1 MIVENMKLG
10 IVLLEGIISF
20 FSPCIIPVLPIYLSI
35 LSNSS
40 SDSNDSLEGGF
51 VKSTIF
57 KNTLCFVF
65 GISTTFFI
73 LGLSVQSLSHLLIQY
88 QTLITLIGGLIIM
101 MMGLVYLG
109 LIQINFLS
117 RERRMQIETQKM
129 NAFSAYLLGF
139 TFSFGWTPCVGPML
153 TSVLIMALGS
163 ESATTGNLLIV
174 VYTMG
179 FVIPFILMA
188 LFYNR
193 MIRVLSIIKKNLK
206 MIKVMGG
213 VILLLS
219 GGVMVFNSGAQLVNL
234 SSQSIE
240 TPNQEEA
247 GSDKEEVIKAP
258 DFTLNDQYGLEH
270 IISQY
275 EGKIIYLTFFATW
288 CPNCG
293 RELPSLES
301 LYKEYGENQE
311 DVVILGVASPNIGRE
326 GDEAYI
332 KSYLEEGGYTFPV
345 AMDHQGNV
353 AYQYS
358 VRAVPTSYVIDREG
372 NIKYY
377 IPGAIGEQSIRQVI
391 EELLAE

>member
-1 MIVENMKLG
+1 MENMRLV

-20 FSPCIIPVLPIYLSI
+20 FSPCIIPVLPVYLSI

-40 SDSNDSLEGGF
+40 SDSNESLEGEF
-51 VKSTIF
+51 VRSTIF
-57 KNTLCFVF
+57 KNTLCFVL

-73 LGLSVQSLSHLLIQY
+73 LGLSIQSLSHLLNQY
-88 QTLITLIGGLIIM
+88 QTVITLIGGLVIM
-101 MMGLVYLG
+101 IMGLFYLG
-109 LIQINFLS
+109 LIKINFLN
-117 RERRMQIETQKM
+117 REKRMQIATQKM

-163 ESATTGNLLIV
+163 ESAATGNLLII

-179 FVIPFILMA
+179 FGIPFILMA

-193 MIRVLSIIKKNLK
+193 MIRVLSVIKKNLK

-219 GGVMVFNSGAQLVNL
+219 GGFMVFNSGVQLVNSL
-234 SSQSIE
+234 SQSTN
-240 TPNQEEA
+240 TPNQQSEESGLDQEA
-247 GSDKEEVIKAP
+247 IIKAP

-270 IISQY
+270 ILSQY
-275 EGKIIYLTFFATW
+275 EGKVIYLTFFATW

-293 RELPSLES
+293 GELPSLDS

-311 DVVILGVASPNIGRE
+311 DVVFLGIASPNIGRE
-326 GDEAYI
+326 GDETYI
-332 KSYLEEGGYTFPV
+332 RSYLEDDGYTFPV
-345 AMDHQGNV
+345 AMDHQGIV

-358 VRAVPTSYVIDREG
+358 VRAVPTSYVIDQEG

-377 IPGAIGEQSIRQVI
+377 IPGAIGEQSIKQVI
-391 EELLAE
+391 EETIAK

>member
-1 MIVENMKLG
+1 MENMRLV

-20 FSPCIIPVLPIYLSI
+20 FSPCIIPVLPVYLSI

-40 SDSNDSLEGGF
+40 SDSNDSFEGGF

-73 LGLSVQSLSHLLIQY
+73 LGLSVQSLSHLLTQY

-109 LIQINFLS
+109 LIQVNFLS

-163 ESATTGNLLIV
+163 ESAATGNLLIV
-174 VYTMG
+174 IYTMG

-206 MIKVMGG
+206 MIKVLGG

-219 GGVMVFNSGAQLVNL
+219 GGAMVFNSGVQLLNTP
-234 SSQSIE
+234 SQS
-240 TPNQEEA
+240 TNKPSQQSEES
-247 GSDKEEVIKAP
+247 GLDKEEIIKAP
-258 DFTLNDQYGLEH
+258 DFTLNDQYALEH
-270 IISQY
+270 ILSQY
-275 EGKIIYLTFFATW
+275 EGKVIYLTFFATW

-293 RELPSLES
+293 RELPSLDS

-326 GDEAYI
+326 GDETYI
-332 KSYLEEGGYTFPV
+332 KTYLEERGYTFPV
-345 AMDHQGNV
+345 AMDHEGNI

-391 EELLAE
+391 EEVVAE